1 MNYSAWGSKELDTTE
16 QLTLT
21 QRTLR
26 KKSLK
31 YICLIF
37 FPLKARYVVM
47 KSKGSLVLN
56 IT

>member
-21 QRTLR
+21 QRTLTN
-26 KKSLK
+26 KKFK
-31 YICLIF
+31 VYMFDF
-37 FPLKARYVVM
+37 FSLKARYGVM
-47 KSKGSLVLN
+47 KSKGPLVLN

>member
-21 QRTLR
+21 QRTLTN
-26 KKSLK
+26 KKFK
-31 YICLIF
+31 IYMFDF
-37 FPLKARYVVM
+37 FSLKARYVVM
-47 KSKGSLVLN
+47 KSKGPLVLN